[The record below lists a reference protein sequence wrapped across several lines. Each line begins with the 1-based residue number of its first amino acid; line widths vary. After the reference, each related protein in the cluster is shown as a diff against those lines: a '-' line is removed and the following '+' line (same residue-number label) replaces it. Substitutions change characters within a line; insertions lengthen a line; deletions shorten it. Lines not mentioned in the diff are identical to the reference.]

1 MKIPYSF
8 SILRYTH
15 DIVSGEFINVGIV
28 LFAPKARFLSAM
40 CTPRFGRISKMF
52 ANVDGEHFK
61 QVTRYIEARIEE
73 EGERLISEL
82 MLDKIPAG
90 ALDFTKRVLPVD
102 DSSLQF
108 SPESF
113 GLTEKPQETLEQLF
127 NRYVE
132 KYYEKMERTSRSDDD
147 VWKIYKK
154 PLEEKR
160 VLASLIP
167 HQIIANDYEH
177 EFEYCW
183 KNEKWHISE
192 PISFDML
199 DSSYIQD
206 KANVWLGRI
215 TSLTNGSE
223 KFKLNVLIGSPRD
236 EKLASSFVKAKN
248 ILHRMP
254 CDHDFIQ
261 EDQASQYAEN
271 LKKDIE
277 AHKNAA

>member
-1 MKIPYSF
+1 MKTPYSF
-8 SILRYTH
+8 SILRYIH
-15 DIVSGEFINVGIV
+15 DVVSGEFINVGVV

-40 CTPRFGRISKMF
+40 CTPRYGRITKMF
-52 ANVDGEHFK
+52 ANMDGEHFK
-61 QVTRYIEARIEE
+61 QVSRYIQAKLEE

-82 MLDKIPAG
+82 PLTDIPERV
-90 ALDFTKRVLPVD
+90 LDFTKRVLPVD

-108 SPESF
+108 SPESY
-113 GLTEKPQETLEQLF
+113 GLTEKPQETLEMLF

-132 KYYEKMERTSRSDDD
+132 KYYEKAERSSRSDQE

-160 VLASLIP
+160 VLADLVP
-167 HQIIANDYEH
+167 HQIIGKDYEH
-177 EFEYCW
+177 EFDYCW
-183 KNEKWHISE
+183 KNKQWHISE

-199 DSSYIQD
+199 DSNYIQD

-215 TSLTNGSE
+215 TNLIDGGE
-223 KFKLNVLIGSPRD
+223 KFKLNVLIGSPRE
-236 EKLASSFVKAKN
+236 EKLKSAFIKAKN

-261 EDQASQYAEN
+261 EDQALEYADD
-271 LKKDIE
+271 LKKAIE
-277 AHKNAA
+277 AHKAEL